1 MTDSINIIGLMSGT
15 SVDGLDMCY
24 VSFPKN
30 KIEEY
35 EILNCTTVDYPTDL
49 KNQLNNIINYDQKKI
64 KEIDIKFGEFI
75 FLLIFF
81 PSTIIKLEI
90 PFINVSSVLTVSDI
104 AKIITATAIISEFS
118 FNNKEKK
125 ARSGLILLSR
135 EIANIPVIP
144 IIKTVGII
152 IINENLRLLFKT
164 L

>member
-1 MTDSINIIGLMSGT
+1 M
-15 SVDGLDMCY
+15 
-24 VSFPKN
+24 
-30 KIEEY
+30 
-35 EILNCTTVDYPTDL
+35 
-49 KNQLNNIINYDQKKI
+49 
-64 KEIDIKFGEFI
+64 IKFDEFI